1 MKLKDIF
8 KYIGGKARNAG
19 EQTVYAVLLM
29 YHAYKR
35 EETPFWARNI
45 IMASIA
51 YFLSPFDSIPDL
63 TPFLGFTDDLS
74 VIMFGLVS
82 ISCFIN
88 EGVRENAKRS
98 LSRIFKD
105 YDEKLLAEVDS
116 QL

>member
-1 MKLKDIF
+1 MNIKTII
-8 KYIGGKARNAG
+8 KYIGKKARNIG
-19 EQTVYAVLLM
+19 EQTIYVVMLM

-35 EETPFWARNI
+35 KETPFWARNI

-74 VIMFGLVS
+74 VMMFGLVS
-82 ISCFIN
+82 IACFIN
-88 EGVRENAKRS
+88 DEVRTEAKGS
-98 LSRIFKD
+98 LAKVFPT
-105 YDEKLLAEVDS
+105 YNEALLAEVDK

>member
-1 MKLKDIF
+1 MKIKDIF
-8 KYIGGKARNAG
+8 SYLGSRARKAG
-19 EQTVYAVLLM
+19 EQTAYAVLLM

-63 TPFLGFTDDLS
+63 TPFLGFTDDFS

-82 ISCFIN
+82 IACFIN
-88 EGVRENAKRS
+88 DDVRVDAKKS
-98 LSRIFKD
+98 LGKVFRNYNES
-105 YDEKLLAEVDS
+105 LLAEIDR